1 MEPKRVVVTGMGV
14 VTSLGLT
21 LDDFWTSLKAGK
33 SGISAITH
41 FDASGYATRF
51 AGEIRD
57 LEVERFLDRKEARRM
72 DRFTQLAMIAAQGAV
87 NDSAIRW
94 DQVDREQFGV
104 VVGSGIGG
112 MQVFEK
118 ECRVLFEKGPDRIS
132 PFFIP
137 MLIPDIAAG
146 RISIE
151 YGLKGVNYATVSA
164 CATSAHALAAAWNHI
179 RFGDAVGI
187 LAGGGEAPITPI
199 GVAAFNALRALSTRN
214 DDPEHASRPFDLH
227 RDGFVMAE
235 GSGMLLLE
243 ELEHAR
249 RRGAKIHAEIVGAG
263 MTADAFHI
271 TAPDSDGDGAS
282 RSMRIALRHA
292 GVQPEQVEYINAHGT
307 STPLNDRVETLAIKK
322 VFGRHAYHL
331 AVSSTKS
338 MLGHLLG
345 ASGAVEAIATVL
357 CIQQATAH
365 PTINY
370 QTPDPECD
378 LDYVVHGAQPLEITH
393 ALSNSFG
400 FGGHNVSLIFKKFC
414 E

>member
-21 LDDFWTSLKAGK
+21 VEDFWTNLRAGK
-33 SGISAITH
+33 NGISTITR
-41 FDASGYATRF
+41 FDASGFATRF

-57 LEVERFLDRKEARRM
+57 LEVEQFLDRKEARRM

-87 NDSAIRW
+87 NDSGIRW
-94 DQVDREQFGV
+94 DQVDREQYGV

-151 YGLKGVNYATVSA
+151 YGLKGLNYATVSA

-179 RFGDAVGI
+179 RFGDALGI

-292 GVQPEQVEYINAHGT
+292 GIQPEQVAYINAHGT
-307 STPLNDRVETLAIKK
+307 STPLNDKTETLAIKN
-322 VFGRHAYHL
+322 VFGRHAQQL

-338 MLGHLLG
+338 MVGHLLG

-370 QTPDPECD
+370 QTPDPDCD
-378 LDYVVHGAQPLEITH
+378 LNYVVHGAQPLDITY

-400 FGGHNVSLIFKKFC
+400 FGGHNVSLILKKFS

>member
-1 MEPKRVVVTGMGV
+1 MEPKRVVVTGMGIV
-14 VTSLGLT
+14 SSLGLT
-21 LDDFWTSLKAGK
+21 VEDFWTNLRAGK
-33 SGISAITH
+33 NGISAITQ

-57 LEVERFLDRKEARRM
+57 LDVERFLDRKDARRM

-87 NDSAIRW
+87 NHSGIRW
-94 DQVDREQFGV
+94 DQVDREQYGV

-118 ECRVLFEKGPDRIS
+118 ECRVLYEKGPDRIS

-146 RISIE
+146 RISIA
-151 YGLKGVNYATVSA
+151 YGLKGVTYATVSA
-164 CATSAHALAAAWNHI
+164 CATSAHALAIAWNHI
-179 RFGDAVGI
+179 RFGDALGI
-187 LAGGGEAPITPI
+187 IAGGGEAPITPI

-271 TAPDSDGDGAS
+271 TAPDNDGDGAS

-307 STPLNDRVETLAIKK
+307 STPLNDKTETLAIKK
-322 VFGRHAYHL
+322 VFGDHAYHL

-370 QTPDPECD
+370 QTPDPDCD
-378 LDYVVHGAQPLEITH
+378 LNYVVHGAQPLDITY

-400 FGGHNVSLIFKKFC
+400 FGGHNVSLLFKKYC

>member
-14 VTSLGLT
+14 VTSLGLSVEE
-21 LDDFWTSLKAGK
+21 LWTNLRAGRN
-33 SGISAITH
+33 GISAITQ
-41 FDASGYATRF
+41 FNADGYATRF

-87 NDSAIRW
+87 NDSGIRW
-94 DQVDREQFGV
+94 DQVDREQYGV

-132 PFFIP
+132 PFLIP

-146 RISIE
+146 RIAIE
-151 YGLKGVNYATVSA
+151 YGLKGLNYATVSA
-164 CATSAHALAAAWNHI
+164 CATSAHALVAAWNHI
-179 RFGDAVGI
+179 RFGDALGI

-199 GVAAFNALRALSTRN
+199 AVAAFNALRALSTRN

-235 GSGMLLLE
+235 GSGVLLLE

-292 GVQPEQVEYINAHGT
+292 GIQPEQIEYINAHGT
-307 STPLNDRVETLAIKK
+307 STPLNDKTETLAIKK
-322 VFGRHAYHL
+322 VFGSHAHRL

-357 CIQQATAH
+357 CIEQATAH

-378 LDYVVHGAQPLEITH
+378 LNYVVHGAQPLDITY

-400 FGGHNVSLIFKKFC
+400 FGGHNVSLIFKKYC

>member
-14 VTSLGLT
+14 VTALGLT
-21 LDDFWTSLKAGK
+21 LEDFWTNLKAGK
-33 SGISAITH
+33 NGISAITH

-51 AGEIRD
+51 AGEVRD
-57 LEVERFLDRKEARRM
+57 LEVERFLDRKDARRM

-87 NDSAIRW
+87 HDSGIRW
-94 DQVDREQFGV
+94 DQVDREQYGV

-214 DDPEHASRPFDLH
+214 DDPEHACRPFDLN

-307 STPLNDRVETLAIKK
+307 STPLNDRTETLAIKK
-322 VFGRHAYHL
+322 VFGRHTHQL

-378 LDYVVHGAQPLEITH
+378 LDYVVQGARPLEITH